1 MTKLLEGLVQPDDSV
16 LRHDL
21 QDALNEVDRLND
33 EIRRARELNDQQ
45 GFELDK
51 LRRIVSNLKQQL
63 NPLHRALRAIFGE
76 IDLAGIEDSPAEIPN
91 ASGATPPTTKK
102 SAIWE
107 TWKQRL
113 PGMYPG
119 KFIDALLEHG
129 SLDATQLAII
139 TGCHRSNVA
148 KEIYKLN
155 NANLLN
161 KNGGRYSLKSL

>member
-76 IDLAGIEDSPAEIPN
+76 IDLAGIEDSPIDRESTTA
-91 ASGATPPTTKK
+91 ASPSSGK
-102 SAIWE
+102 SSVWE
-107 TWKQRL
+107 SWKQKL
-113 PGMYPG
+113 PGA
-119 KFIDALLEHG
+119 KAAIIDALLQHG
-129 SLDATQLAII
+129 ELSVEQLCVITKISRKQTIYDATNALKKIHLI
-139 TGCHRSNVA
+139 NG
-148 KEIYKLN
+148 N
-155 NANLLN
+155 N
-161 KNGGRYSLKSL
+161 GRYSLKAI